1 MIYVKDREQL
11 LLEFIKDAATLENI
25 EFDGYIENPDRY
37 MTVSDEQYN
46 KIATLLKNS
55 KDGISLNSFLW
66 INSLLAYG
74 ESNENILK
82 EIKKYIIKNQK
93 VIYESLEVLKL
104 EDALLDSKNKQYYQ
118 SMINSTL
125 SYEYILDLTTL
136 NSYHHQIYKKNRLWG
151 VEYLLIN
158 LFRYTN
164 NSFNE
169 WFLSTKQT
177 NQKLIFCEAVL
188 SPMYHNGLFTI
199 ENSKSNI
206 LFIRLF
212 SKIQF
217 YNINENYL
225 HTEKSFRDLEENHEN
240 ALLTLYHFYK
250 KSLKSEDE
258 LYINKLKNDIE
269 SSKDIINLLTQDD
282 FSGSFKYTDTTIMY
296 ELISLLKNEPARKVV
311 YENYAKFLIE
321 KIEKEKYISSS
332 SIELAN
338 ILGNILY
345 QVDKKVFEQFEND
358 FNTKLDALS
367 EPYYFYRFWS
377 LWSKRISESC
387 LYLISI
393 FIYYNLQN
401 KDDFKKHKSKF
412 IKIKKDFYHVND
424 DKIEDIVKQ
433 IL

>member
-1 MIYVKDREQL
+1 MLDNNYFISYIKNNENIDS
-11 LLEFIKDAATLENI
+11 LEMI
-25 EFDGYIENPDRY
+25 EFDNYLESSDRY
-37 MTVSDEQYN
+37 MTISNEQYN
-46 KIATLLKNS
+46 QVALSLKNLRDS
-55 KDGISLNSFLW
+55 LSLNSFLW

-74 ESNENILK
+74 EPNENILK
-82 EIKKYIIKNQK
+82 EIKKYIVKNEK
-93 VIYESLEVLKL
+93 VIYESLESLKQ

-125 SYEYILDLTTL
+125 SYEYILDLITL

-258 LYINKLKNDIE
+258 IYINKLKNDIE
-269 SSKDIINLLTQDD
+269 SSKDTINLLTQDD
-282 FSGSFKYTDTTIMY
+282 FSDSFKYTDTTIMY
-296 ELISLLKNEPARKVV
+296 ELISRLKDEKNKKEVCKK
-311 YENYAKFLIE
+311 YAQYLITN
-321 KIEKEKYISSS
+321 ISDEKYISSN
-332 SIELAN
+332 SIEQAN
-338 ILGNILY
+338 TLGNILY
-345 QVDKKVFEQFEND
+345 LADENIFQEFVKS
-358 FNTKLDALS
+358 FNETIDELS
-367 EPYYFYRFWS
+367 EPFYFYRFWNS
-377 LWSKRISESC
+377 WSKKITESC
-387 LYLISI
+387 LCLISI
-393 FIYYNLQN
+393 FIYYKLQEKN
-401 KDDFKKHKSKF
+401 DYLKSKERF
-412 IKIKKDFYHVND
+412 IELKKSFNHIND
-424 DKIEDIVKQ
+424 DKIEDILEQ
-433 IL
+433 IN